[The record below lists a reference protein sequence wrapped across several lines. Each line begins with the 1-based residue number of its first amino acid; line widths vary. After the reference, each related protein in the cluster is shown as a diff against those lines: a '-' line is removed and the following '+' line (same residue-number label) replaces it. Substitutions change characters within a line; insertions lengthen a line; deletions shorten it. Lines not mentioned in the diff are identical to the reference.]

1 MLCTDFHT
9 TSMLLKR
16 TEPLFKLLDNSKR
29 YLQVCFYTLYSHFNA
44 TSVFVTL
51 EQNLF
56 SISRRQHHLG
66 TIWISPL
73 HLSLCANT
81 VSGPLDQSPPLAPL
95 RQHHLR
101 TSGSVPS
108 TCPSA
113 PTPSHNLWISPLHSS
128 LCANT
133 ISVPLDQS
141 PPLAPLRQHHLG
153 TSGSVP
159 STRSPAPTPSW
170 DLWISPLHSLL
181 CANTISVPLDQSPP
195 LAPLRQHR
203 LRTSGSVPSTC
214 PSAPTPSQDLW
225 ISPLHSSLCANTV
238 SQPLDQSPLLTF
250 PEPTTSRDLWIAPFH
265 SPLCAN
271 TVSGP
276 PDKSPPLTLPELTPS
291 RDLWISH
298 LHLPP

>member
-56 SISRRQHHLG
+56 STSRRQHHLG

-81 VSGPLDQSPPLAPL
+81 VSGPLDQSPP
-95 RQHHLR
+95 
-101 TSGSVPS
+101 
-108 TCPSA
+108 
-113 PTPSHNLWISPLHSS
+113 I
-128 LCANT
+128 
-133 ISVPLDQS
+133 
-141 PPLAPLRQHHLG
+141 APLRQHHLG
-153 TSGSVP
+153 TSRSVP
-159 STRSPAPTPSW
+159 STRSP
-170 DLWISPLHSLL
+170 
-181 CANTISVPLDQSPP
+181 
-195 LAPLRQHR
+195 
-203 LRTSGSVPSTC
+203 
-214 PSAPTPSQDLW
+214 APTPSQDLW
-225 ISPLHSSLCANTV
+225 ISPLHLPLCANTISGPLDQSPPLVPLRQHRLTTSGSVPSTRPSAPTPSRDLSISPLHSPLCANTV
-238 SQPLDQSPLLTF
+238 SGPPDKSLLLTF
-250 PEPTTSRDLWIAPFH
+250 PEPTTSRDLWITPLH